1 MLESSLMKKLLLP
14 AAALMAA
21 TLAWA
26 ADAPAPV
33 VRTAGEVDW
42 HASGDLP
49 PGAEYHLMYEDPRTH
64 AVQTLVRMPSG
75 YALPPHTHSAD
86 ETILVLKGR
95 LELTVGGRTT
105 SLGAG
110 GYATI
115 PAGAPLAF
123 KARGFGGVQFMAA
136 FAGPYDA
143 KPAAPPAK

>member
-1 MLESSLMKKLLLP
+1 MKKLLFP
-14 AAALMAA
+14 AAAVFAA
-21 TLAWA
+21 TLCWA

-33 VRTAGEVDW
+33 VKTAGEVDW

-49 PGAEYHLMYEDPRTH
+49 PGAEYHLMYEDPATH

-95 LELTVGGRTT
+95 LDLTAGGSTRKL
-105 SLGAG
+105 SSG
-110 GYATI
+110 GYAVI
-115 PAGAPLAF
+115 PAGTVLSF

-143 KPAAPPAK
+143 KPAPAAK